1 MFSSFPDCQGNSFE
15 VVQVLHAVLS
25 CAVLYCTVLCCAV
38 LCCAVLCCAV
48 LCCAVLC
55 CATSSSVC
63 LHAPL
68 CAHAAG
74 DWQAHQDARLH
85 CGRLLPNLR
94 STVPQ
99 GNGTGQPVLLALPC
113 SFCSPASPLELLL
126 LCSHHCSHTALS
138 VRA

>member
-1 MFSSFPDCQGNSFE
+1 MSPELAAVSSPHRLGAAFVHAPLSCPD
-15 VVQVLHAVLS
+15 VYVLHAVL
-25 CAVLYCTVLCCAV
+25 CYAALCCAV
-38 LCCAVLCCAV
+38 LRCAA
-48 LCCAVLC
+48 
-55 CATSSSVC
+55 SSSMC

-85 CGRLLPNLR
+85 CDGLPPNLR

-99 GNGTGQPVLLALPC
+99 GNGTGQPLLLALHC

-126 LCSHHCSHTALS
+126 LCSHHCNHTELA